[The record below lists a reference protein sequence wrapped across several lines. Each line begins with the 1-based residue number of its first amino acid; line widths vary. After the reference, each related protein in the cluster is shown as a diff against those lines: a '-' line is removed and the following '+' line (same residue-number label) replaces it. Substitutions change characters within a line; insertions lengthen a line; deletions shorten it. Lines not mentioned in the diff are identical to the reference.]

1 MNIFR
6 KKHLLLIITPVIIIF
21 CALFILSHYYPL
33 SLLSI
38 NKQYM
43 YTPESTVAAQYETE
57 LNDLKRS
64 YEKSET
70 NDLTII
76 RMQQGL
82 LDVYHQDFLISGDSV
97 VFTNEKFSSIKSDV
111 VETRKI
117 LLDLTFSENYDE
129 NTKNYLQLLIESLI
143 EMESYIQK
151 AELTT
156 SYSKE
161 ELEQVLNKLQ
171 MHFYSSLKYF
181 DSFYDSYTNS

>member
-1 MNIFR
+1 
-6 KKHLLLIITPVIIIF
+6 
-21 CALFILSHYYPL
+21 
-33 SLLSI
+33 
-38 NKQYM
+38 M
-43 YTPESTVAAQYETE
+43 YTPESTVVAQYESE
-57 LNDLKRS
+57 LNALKRS

-97 VFTNEKFSSIKSDV
+97 VFTDEKFSSIKSDV
-111 VETRKI
+111 IETRKT
-117 LLDLTFSENYDE
+117 LMDLTFSENYNE
-129 NTKNYLQLLIESLI
+129 NTKNYLQLLVESLI

-171 MHFYSSLKYF
+171 LHFYSSLKYF
-181 DSFYDSYTNS
+181 NSFYDSYTNS